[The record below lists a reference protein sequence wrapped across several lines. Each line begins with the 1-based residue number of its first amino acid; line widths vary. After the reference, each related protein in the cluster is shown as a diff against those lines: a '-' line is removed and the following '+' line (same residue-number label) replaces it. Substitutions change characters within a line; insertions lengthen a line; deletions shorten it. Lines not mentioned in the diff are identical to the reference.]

1 MSGTYNMNKFLEG
14 ELTRDYY
21 ESSPLDFVPDL
32 DGEHLAQLRER
43 FILLAHGAVIGQLT
57 ALRKTA
63 LHLALEAQRDGNVRQ
78 LLASAGGPD
87 LVMVQG
93 RP

>member
-1 MSGTYNMNKFLEG
+1 M
-14 ELTRDYY
+14 
-21 ESSPLDFVPDL
+21 
-32 DGEHLAQLRER
+32 HL
-43 FILLAHGAVIGQLT
+43 LLAHGAVIGQLT
-57 ALRKTA
+57 ALGKTA

>member
-1 MSGTYNMNKFLEG
+1 M
-14 ELTRDYY
+14 
-21 ESSPLDFVPDL
+21 
-32 DGEHLAQLRER
+32 HL
-43 FILLAHGAVIGQLT
+43 LLAHGAVIGQLT
-57 ALRKTA
+57 ALGKTA

-93 RP
+93 RPKQLASTTRLEYMP